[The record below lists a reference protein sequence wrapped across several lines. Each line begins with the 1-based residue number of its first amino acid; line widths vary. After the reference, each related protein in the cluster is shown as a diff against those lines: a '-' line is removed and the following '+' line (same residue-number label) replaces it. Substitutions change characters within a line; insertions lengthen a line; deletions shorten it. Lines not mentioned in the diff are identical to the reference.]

1 MMKNKHYAIII
12 FLLNILLLGCNKAN
26 NVENNTDGNN
36 SSVIKTPKIL
46 GYEAKSIQLNDLTF
60 NYVEAGTGELIVLL
74 HGFPYFGASW
84 DKLLRPLSAEY
95 HVVAPDNRGYGY
107 TDKPEAVADYKI
119 NKLVDDVRLLIKQ
132 LAKNKKIILIGHD
145 WGGVLAWGIAQQHP
159 ELVSKVIVINAP
171 PFNAFIRSLAE
182 NSSQREASRYI
193 PKMTGLLARV
203 YFFIKGPE
211 LLWGTG
217 MVNMLEAG
225 HINAQFKQAF
235 LAAWSEPGAVESAIN
250 WYKANVPAFDEINT
264 STYWPQKNGVQA
276 LAKINIPSLLI
287 WSKGDK
293 AFTEDTFNEIPN
305 HVSGMQ
311 VKILDTD
318 SHTPQIDHSEEV
330 LKYIQ
335 EFISE

>member
-1 MMKNKHYAIII
+1 MKSKHYVIVI
-12 FLLNILLLGCNKAN
+12 FFLNMLLLGCNKTN
-26 NVENNTDGNN
+26 RVEGNTDNKE
-36 SSVIKTPKIL
+36 SSFREMPRIL
-46 GYEAKSIQLNDLTF
+46 GYEAKSIQLNDLMF

-107 TDKPEAVADYKI
+107 TDKPENVADYKI
-119 NKLVDDVRLLIKQ
+119 NKLVDDVQLLIGK

-171 PFNAFIRSLAE
+171 PFNAFITSLAE

-193 PKMTGLLARV
+193 PKMTGLLAKM
-203 YFFIKGPE
+203 YFFIKGPD

-217 MVNMLEAG
+217 MVNMFEAG
-225 HINAQFKQAF
+225 HIDAQFKQAF
-235 LAAWSEPGAVESAIN
+235 LNSWSESGAVESAIN
-250 WYKANVPAFDEINT
+250 WYKANIPAFDEINT
-264 STYWPQKNGVQA
+264 STYWPQKNGEQA
-276 LAKINIPSLLI
+276 PVKINIPSLLI

-305 HVSGMQ
+305 HVSGMK
-311 VKILDTD
+311 VKIIDTE
-318 SHTPQIDHSEEV
+318 SHTPQLSHSEEV